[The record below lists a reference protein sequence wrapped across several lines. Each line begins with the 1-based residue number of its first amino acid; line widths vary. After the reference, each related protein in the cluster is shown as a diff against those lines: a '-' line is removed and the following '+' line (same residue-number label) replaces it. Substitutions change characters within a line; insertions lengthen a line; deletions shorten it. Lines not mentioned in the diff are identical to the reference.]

1 MDLSAVRASVFVRSS
16 TSRAIGRKGAHR
28 SAGVEV
34 GHGSK
39 GRSDDDSSDAS
50 ILQDPGRLSKKT
62 LFPLSSDAR
71 GTHLGRLKD
80 GQSSLDGW
88 VDKVLDRVR
97 VGQRVCSKF
106 ARSAEW
112 SERLRGCRRRPF
124 LTGRSG
130 VRHRVDTLHGL
141 FEPVARD
148 NVLDLDEFK
157 LIGMGRIPASDVVGF
172 ALVADGA
179 LDSPAGL
186 EKGVDHL
193 DARIGVSGRGILPD
207 GRGERCSRSWRG
219 TRLRL

>member
-1 MDLSAVRASVFVRSS
+1 MESSVVRDSVCEVSS
-16 TSRAIGRKGAHR
+16 SSVPWGKGAHR

-39 GRSDDDSSDAS
+39 RRSDNDSPDTS
-50 ILQDPGRLSKKT
+50 ILQVRGRLSKKT

-106 ARSAEW
+106 ARSAEQN
-112 SERLRGCRRRPF
+112 ERLRGCRRPL

-130 VRHRVDTLHGL
+130 VRHRIDTLHGL

-148 NVLDLDEFK
+148 NVLDLDEFE
-157 LIGMGRIPASDVVGF
+157 LIGMGRIPTPDVVGF

-186 EKGVDHL
+186 EEGVDHL